1 MSKTVLLVED
11 EFLIAMDLTLVLERH
26 GWIVIGPA
34 ATVKKALALLQIQLP
49 SVALLDVTL
58 KDGTVTPVAEALR
71 ASDVPFVI
79 ASAYETPE
87 DVGGAVLAGAI
98 NVGKPTDARDLL
110 NTLEQVLRSSP

>member
-11 EFLIAMDLTLVLERH
+11 EFLIALDLTLVLERH

-34 ATVKKALALLQIQLP
+34 ATVTKALALLKIQRP

-58 KDGTVTPVAEALR
+58 RDGSVTPVAEALR
-71 ASDVPFVI
+71 ANNVPFVI

-87 DVGGAVLAGAI
+87 DVGGEVLAGAI
-98 NVGKPTDARDLL
+98 NVGKPTDAQDLL
-110 NTLEQVLRSSP
+110 KTLEQVIQS